1 MMRSHQPE
9 GLAMKITSVETFAVK
24 GNFAPWMFCAIRT
37 DEGLTGYSEFGEGRV
52 WRGMRGLVD
61 DIALLV
67 MGKDPRPVEAH
78 YIHMVR
84 STRMI
89 YGGATWQAIAG
100 IELALWDLKAKALG
114 VPVCELV
121 GGPTRSEQ
129 KVYWSHLLSYQANYH
144 EVLGVE
150 PVRSYDD
157 IRVLVR
163 EAMEA
168 GYDSFKTN
176 ILLPGDPF
184 RGLGQGRS
192 GPHDQTLTR
201 EILNAAV
208 RQIEVMR
215 EEAGPDAQIC
225 LDVNEHF
232 KADGQIRLAQ
242 ALEPY
247 DLMWLELDNLDAESC
262 RMVKDATRTPICTGE
277 QRLGPVNYADLLA
290 SRAMDAMKVDS
301 QWQGFIPARRVAHM
315 AELYDINIAPHN
327 FNGHLSTFQTMNFCA
342 SVTNVKISES
352 DPASVPWR
360 DEVVTEVPE
369 IENGMVKIP
378 TKPGWGTDLDEKA
391 AKKYEYTG

>member
-1 MMRSHQPE
+1 
-9 GLAMKITSVETFAVK
+9 MKITEVETFAVK
-24 GNFAPWMFCAIRT
+24 GTFAPWMFCAVRT

-52 WRGMRGLVD
+52 CHGMRGLVR
-61 DIALLV
+61 DIAPLV
-67 MGKDPRPVEAH
+67 IGKDPRPVEAH
-78 YIHMVR
+78 YIHMQR

-114 VPVCELV
+114 LPVYELV
-121 GGPTRSEQ
+121 GGPTRARQ
-129 KVYWSHLLSYQANYH
+129 KVYWSHLVSYQAAYGQT
-144 EVLGVE
+144 LGVE

-157 IRVLVR
+157 IRALVR
-163 EAMEA
+163 QAMEA

-176 ILLPGDPF
+176 IMLPGDPF
-184 RGLGQGRS
+184 VGLSQGRA

-201 EILNAAV
+201 PILNAAV

-215 EEAGPDAQIC
+215 DEAGPEAEIC

-232 KADGQIRLAQ
+232 KADGHIRLAQ

-277 QRLGPVNYADLLA
+277 QRLGPLNYADLFA
-290 SRAMDAMKVDS
+290 QRAMDVAKVDL
-301 QWQGFIPARRVAHM
+301 QWQGFIPARRVAAM
-315 AELYDINIAPHN
+315 AEHCDINIAPHN
-327 FNGHLSTFQTMNFCA
+327 FNGHLSTFQTLNLCA

-352 DPASVPWR
+352 DPVAAPWR
-360 DEVVTEVPE
+360 DELFTRVPR
-369 IENGMVKIP
+369 IEGGSAEIP
-378 TKPGWGTDLDEKA
+378 TGPGWGTDLDEA
-391 AKKYEYTG
+391 AARKYAYQG